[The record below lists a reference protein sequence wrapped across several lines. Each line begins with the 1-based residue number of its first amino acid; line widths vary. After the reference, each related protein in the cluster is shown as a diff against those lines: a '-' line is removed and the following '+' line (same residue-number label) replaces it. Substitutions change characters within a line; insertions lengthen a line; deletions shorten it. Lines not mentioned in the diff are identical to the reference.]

1 MTARLLAVLVALAVA
16 FAAGWQVQGWRRDA
30 AERADEL
37 LRREAADE
45 VRRLVAGSV
54 TRAAQGH
61 VQWKERERVVF
72 ETIERQVAQVVE
84 RPVYRDVC
92 LDDDGV
98 RIVNAAIVGRV
109 ADFGGEPGPALR

>member
-1 MTARLLAVLVALAVA
+1 MKFELIGAVVIAGMS
-16 FAAGWQVQGWRRDA
+16 FFAGWTTQGDRRDA
-30 AERADEL
+30 AERAAEL
-37 LRREAADE
+37 QRRDAADE
-45 VRRLVAGSV
+45 VRRLVVASV
-54 TRAAQGH
+54 ARAATGH

-98 RIVNAAIVGRV
+98 RIVNAAIAGRV
-109 ADFGGEPGPALR
+109 AALGGEPGPTLR